1 MFPPDVIS
9 SHFDA
14 GNPGCLSRDFLAAR
28 ARSGAVGP
36 PSPPSL
42 PLRIESTS
50 GPVNDI
56 IRWRDENSM
65 RAVPHT
71 GCTRAR
77 TCIGLKK
84 RSRHPLFLRGIDIP
98 NLFLDVVP
106 PLLKPRLSSSVSFF
120 RSDSDR
126 GWPTIE
132 NWEWNLI
139 SRWDALA
146 WNGKDA
152 RQGNGSRCYPWWL
165 PLDVTVRD
173 WDFLLLDNFI
183 SHFILQLSFYFFSF
197 A

>member
-98 NLFLDVVP
+98 NLFLDIVP
-106 PLLKPRLSSSVSFF
+106 QLLKPRLSSSVSFF

-126 GWPTIE
+126 GWPTTRRRKLRME
-132 NWEWNLI
+132 FDFEVRCACMEWQRRPPRKWIKMLSLMAPSRRDGERLRFLI
-139 SRWDALA
+139 
-146 WNGKDA
+146 A
-152 RQGNGSRCYPWWL
+152 R
-165 PLDVTVRD
+165 
-173 WDFLLLDNFI
+173 
-183 SHFILQLSFYFFSF
+183 
-197 A
+197 